1 MEFLILTGMSGAG
14 KGTAGQILEDMGYLC
29 VDNMPFS
36 LIETCI
42 ELYKSKAIHVALGI
56 AHLQNLI
63 CYYIDIF
70 SHFIY

>member
-42 ELYKSKAIHVALGI
+42 DLYKSSSIHEKSALLWTF
-56 AHLQNLI
+56 ADRRSSL
-63 CYYIDIF
+63 
-70 SHFIY
+70 S